1 MIRSKRVQT
10 LAKRDEVNLALWAT
24 ISFFGF
30 LPIALA
36 VSLAVAMHFHLVH

>member
-1 MIRSKRVQT
+1 MIRSKRVQA

-24 ISFFGF
+24 ISFFGL

-36 VSLAVAMHFHLVH
+36 VSLAFAQYFRLFH

>member
-1 MIRSKRVQT
+1 MIRSKRVQA

-24 ISFFGF
+24 ISFFGL

-36 VSLAVAMHFHLVH
+36 ASLALAQFLHLFH

>member
-1 MIRSKRVQT
+1 MIRSKRVQA

-24 ISFFGF
+24 ISFFGL

-36 VSLAVAMHFHLVH
+36 VSLSLAQYFHLFH